1 MNIGIIG
8 SLSELDKIVVENSI
22 ATLVSLIK
30 PFSSKLLII
39 AANYPKYEETNIRT
53 VRLVKYGDQ
62 EEAFILFKLFHHLFT
77 DLKLT
82 LTLLGLRKEFAH
94 IIYSIGAKV
103 YPLSEVLAKVMRKR
117 VIVFSFNPLSKV
129 AKASRVG
136 RSIIRNGAIPPAMM
150 GLWDKIVLTIADH
163 IWVESE
169 ALIDFSNLRR
179 FQNKVSVCPTF
190 YINPTEFRIERD
202 LRDRENVIGFLGR
215 LTEGKGILNFVKAI
229 PIILSQHG
237 EVEFVIGGE
246 GPLRSKIEEE
256 REKGNLR
263 EKVRFLGWVARD
275 EVPHY
280 LNQMKL
286 FVFPSYTE
294 GLPRAVQEAMACG
307 AVVLAT
313 PVGAVLDLIK
323 DGETGFILEDNSPE
337 CIAKN
342 VISALNDPNL
352 GNIAKT
358 ARALIEKEYTYEAV
372 MERLNKSLGTLASLS
387 SK

>member
-39 AANYPKYEETNIRT
+39 AANYPEYEEANIRT

-62 EEAFILFKLFHHLFT
+62 EGAFILFKLFHHLFT
-77 DLKLT
+77 DLKLA
-82 LTLLGLRKEFAH
+82 LTLLGLRKEFDH

-103 YPLSEVLAKVMRKR
+103 YPLSEVLTKVMRKR
-117 VIVFSFNPLSKV
+117 VIVFSFNPLSKA
-129 AKASRVG
+129 AKASRAG
-136 RSIIRNGAIPPAMM
+136 RSIITDGAIPPTMM

-169 ALIDFSNLRR
+169 ASIDFSNLRK

-190 YINPTEFRIERD
+190 YINPTDFRVEKGVGER
-202 LRDRENVIGFLGR
+202 RNIVGFIGR
-215 LTEGKGILNFVKAI
+215 LAEQKGILNFVKAI

-246 GPLRSKIEEE
+246 GPQRSKIEEE
-256 REKGNLR
+256 IEKGNLQ
-263 EKVRFLGWVARD
+263 EKVHLLGLVARG
-275 EVPHY
+275 EIPHY

-286 FVFPSYTE
+286 FVLPSYTE

-313 PVGAVLDLIK
+313 PVGGIPDLIK
-323 DGETGFILEDNSPE
+323 DGETGFILEDNSPD
-337 CIAKN
+337 CIAKSI
-342 VISALNDPNL
+342 VRALACERL
-352 GNIAKT
+352 EEIARN
-358 ARALIEKEYTYEAV
+358 ARALIKNEYTYEAV
-372 MERLNKSLGTLASLS
+372 MERLNKSLGRLAS
-387 SK
+387 